1 MTNPIS
7 RPPIRAVSHADAGA
21 AVDRLL
27 VIAQGDTGGA
37 NRVANF
43 LLAWWDGADG
53 KFCIIDIC
61 NVDGE
66 TAEDMLI
73 ILAYLAQNG
82 VTYADAWGRGADMGR
97 LIDRWNWKGSRGT

>member
-1 MTNPIS
+1 MTAITP

-21 AVDRLL
+21 ALDRLL

-73 ILAYLAQNG
+73 SLGYLSQNN
-82 VTYADAWGRGADMGR
+82 VTYATAWNRGDAMEQ
-97 LIDRWNWKGSRGT
+97 LVVSRRH